1 MYHHLQRRPIFMA
14 SRFLIPRLAAH
25 KSQDGISF
33 CPPLLAKKT
42 NLLLFASELLMVV
55 FGRRYLDIK

>member
-1 MYHHLQRRPIFMA
+1 MA
-14 SRFLIPRLAAH
+14 SRFLIPRPAAH

-33 CPPLLAKKT
+33 CPPLLAKK

-55 FGRRYLDIK
+55 FGRRYIDIK